1 MGAGILKVLLEERGI
16 PAQVSS
22 AGLYAVEGSPASP
35 MAIEAMA
42 ERGID
47 LSSHRARRVSVQVLM
62 EATHV
67 VGVNGNHVEIL
78 LSQYPEQSS
87 RIREFPLPDIPDPF
101 GFGLDTYRIV
111 RDLLFDWCYRLL
123 DYISD

>member
-1 MGAGILKVLLEERGI
+1 MGAGILKILLQERGI

-22 AGLYAVEGSPASP
+22 AGLCAVDGSPASP
-35 MAIEAMA
+35 MAVEAMA

-47 LSSHRARRVSVQVLM
+47 LSSHRARRVNIQILM

-67 VGVNGNHVEIL
+67 LGINGNHVETL

-87 RIREFPLPDIPDPF
+87 RIRAFPLPDIPDPY

-111 RDLLFDWCYRLL
+111 RDLLFEWCYRLL

>member
-1 MGAGILKVLLEERGI
+1 MGAGILKVLLEERSI
-16 PAQVSS
+16 PGQVSS

-35 MAIEAMA
+35 LAIEAMA

-47 LSSHRARRVSVQVLM
+47 LSSHRARRVNVQILM
-62 EATHV
+62 EATHI
-67 VGVNGNHVEIL
+67 VGVNGNHVETL
-78 LSQYPEQSS
+78 MSQYPEQSC
-87 RIREFPLPDIPDPF
+87 RIRTFPLLDIPDPF

-111 RDLLFDWCYRLL
+111 RDLLFDWCYGLL

>member
-1 MGAGILKVLLEERGI
+1 MGAGILKILLDARGI

-22 AGLYAVEGSPASP
+22 AGLFAVDGSPASP

-47 LSSHRARRVSVQVLM
+47 LSSHRARRVNVQILM

-67 VGVNGNHVEIL
+67 LGINANHVETL
-78 LSQYPEQSS
+78 LSQYPEQTC
-87 RIREFPLPDIPDPF
+87 RIRAFPLPDIPDPY